1 MDWEEQILKKQMYF
15 KKTLSDNAIS
25 LNTIRTIDV
34 APLWATNIWLNVT
47 SLDTSVIGL
56 GLLNAITPAE
66 LQPLTIDFNAVLP
79 SIDEM
84 MQGIWVT
91 FQAVDFSKIYAF
103 MTDLNAYVIANFKE
117 QFQPEVILKM
127 FPKAK
132 YGITPFGRGFYDPPA
147 GREFLRSTFHRLRL
161 LRPIDQSYIATMDNV
176 SKQVGITDAAK
187 DQVFD
192 RQFLIASA
200 QVNAFVLGLS
210 LLGVSR
216 LTQTQD
222 GWGVIPTKTSDGRIV
237 DIKFKTLDHLQMG
250 FILGVTP
257 LGYGYLLP
265 EESIYKLPNEKEN
278 PPILDAVTRK
288 ARKISRSVGLT
299 GIAYANYNK
308 PDEMTD
314 YHKSERTAQYDQLMT
329 DREFI
334 ESWVEA
340 RIPSNEANP
349 VKIRQY
355 KNAVLQLIS
364 WREKR
369 HAWGY
374 DGWKAMTEEQFKGW
388 WLENWKQQGLNE
400 TTLLN
405 LYEGVIKWIPMLR
418 QRKRDIGEKVREV
431 RRRLA
436 LIQQA
441 V

>member
-15 KKTLSDNAIS
+15 KKTLSDNAFS

-47 SLDTSVIGL
+47 SLDLSVIGL
-56 GLLNAITPAE
+56 GLLNAIIPIE
-66 LQPLTIDFNAVLP
+66 LQPLTIDFNTILP

-84 MQGIWVT
+84 MQGIWVI
-91 FQAVDFSKIYAF
+91 FQAVDFGKIYPFMIDLDAF
-103 MTDLNAYVIANFKE
+103 INANFKE
-117 QFQPEVILKM
+117 QFR
-127 FPKAK
+127 PKLIMKAI
-132 YGITPFGRGFYDPPA
+132 YGITPYNRGFYDPPVS
-147 GREFLRSTFHRLRL
+147 REFLRSTFYRLRL

-176 SKQVGITDAAK
+176 SNQVGIPDATR

-192 RQFLIASA
+192 RQFLLASA
-200 QVNAFVLGLS
+200 QANAFVLGLS
-210 LLGVSR
+210 VLGVSR

-222 GWGVIPTKTSDGRIV
+222 GWGVIPTKTADGRIV
-237 DIKFKTLDHLQMG
+237 DIKFRTLDHLQMG

-265 EESIYKLPNEKEN
+265 EETIYKLPNEKEN
-278 PPILDAVTRK
+278 PPIVDVVVKRAQ
-288 ARKISRSVGLT
+288 KISRSVGLT
-299 GIAYANYNK
+299 GVAYANYNK
-308 PDEMTD
+308 PDEMID
-314 YHKSERTAQYDQLMT
+314 FHKSERTAQYNQLMT
-329 DREFI
+329 DREFL
-334 ESWVEA
+334 ESLVET
-340 RIPSNEANP
+340 RIPPDEANT
-349 VKIRQY
+349 VKMRQY

-374 DGWKAMTEEQFKGW
+374 NGWEAMTEEQFKGW
-388 WLENWKQQGLNE
+388 WLGNWKQQGLNE

-418 QRKRDIGEKVREV
+418 QRKRDIGEKVKEV

-436 LIQQA
+436 LIQQ
-441 V
+441 VV